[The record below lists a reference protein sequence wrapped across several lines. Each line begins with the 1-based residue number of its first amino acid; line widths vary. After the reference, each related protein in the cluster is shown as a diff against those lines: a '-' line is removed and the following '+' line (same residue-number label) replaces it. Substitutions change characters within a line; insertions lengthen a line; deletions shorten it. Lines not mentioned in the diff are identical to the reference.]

1 MTRKKTKNY
10 NIVEVIWQDAEE
22 IGDVGWNNLK
32 KQLREAKKPCPIM
45 QSVGYEVYRDK
56 DHIALLSTTGKD
68 LASTLEKIPI
78 RFVKTITVLQK
89 PARKSV

>member
-32 KQLREAKKPCPIM
+32 KQLREAKKPCPVM
-45 QSVGYEVYRDK
+45 RTVGYEVYRDK
-56 DHIALLSTTGKD
+56 DHIALLSSIGTKD
-68 LASTLEKIPI
+68 CSTLEKIPMS
-78 RFVKTITVLQK
+78 FTITITPLS
-89 PARKSV
+89 PISP